1 MPTLQFA
8 ASFNSRFCTADIREK
23 DTAMGDRQK
32 QTDLSEDIL
41 INGVSEIADSLAGGS
56 AETPSVADMMANPAA
71 VMTAES
77 AEATGMVAESATSE
91 PANDVGAES
100 EAVAESEIAASEQDD
115 PESSEDSKKKKK
127 QQPSLGPR
135 WSYILT
141 RGIVVASVWAFFTFA
156 FDPILRYGAIT
167 AGQQTVGA
175 KVEIATLETSFFPP
189 KISITSVAAA
199 NRNKPG
205 TNILEFESMN
215 GDIDGLALMHGSY
228 VLDKAVVN
236 GLTWNSPRDDD
247 GLLPDSPPPEESE
260 GPGFGDQLEK
270 YGKEWANDIFD
281 RAKLE
286 YDPRNLESVRL
297 AQQLEVEWKTDF
309 DGMEARIKNIDA
321 AGRQLK
327 QLADQSKRMNPIQ
340 RVEAYRKIANDGS
353 RLLKEV
359 STIRDDLKVLPQ
371 KANGDLGNLDEARKR
386 DQADIKRK
394 VEELVLDGDKL
405 SEFLLG
411 PTVNNRIRNALAWQD
426 WGSKQASK
434 FSNAPKPERQRGDDI
449 FFPLDNPLPN
459 YLARLIEVNGQGE
472 IGGDQM
478 DVLGT
483 IVDVSSDPQLY
494 GKPTVVRMRGNGEAD
509 VQMKA
514 ELDRTEDIPANILDV
529 AYILDEATTSK
540 LGDDDSLV
548 VEVRAGATRW
558 NVHIETVG
566 EELTGTVVLVQEP
579 VLLIPKMKADDETLG
594 RLIAASM
601 QNIDRIDATVELSG
615 TIKKPR
621 LKLKTN
627 LGEAISNGVKQ
638 GFGRE
643 ISAQKDALIAKV
655 DSQVQGKRDG
665 LVKMFLGKQ
674 GDIVEQLDLRQ
685 SVIQDLIPKI
695 AGRTLDPTKLFG
707 KF

>member
-1 MPTLQFA
+1 MP
-8 ASFNSRFCTADIREK
+8 
-23 DTAMGDRQK
+23 K
-32 QTDLSEDIL
+32 QPPQTNPAHDML
-41 INGVSEIADSLAGGS
+41 INGVGEIADSLAGAT
-56 AETPSVADMMANPAA
+56 AETPSVADMMANPTGTLAA
-71 VMTAES
+71 VAVTSVVEEIVDTKAADSGPNDCAKASGSES
-77 AEATGMVAESATSE
+77 VDDVDS
-91 PANDVGAES
+91 PADG
-100 EAVAESEIAASEQDD
+100 
-115 PESSEDSKKKKK
+115 KKKKK
-127 QQPSLGPR
+127 QKKQPGLGPR

-156 FDPILRYGAIT
+156 FDPILRYSAIT
-167 AGQQTVGA
+167 AGQQTVQA

-189 KISITSVAAA
+189 KISITNVAAA

-236 GLTWNSPRDDD
+236 GLTWNTPRDDD

-309 DGMEARIKNIDA
+309 DGLEARIKNVDT

-327 QLADQSKRMNPIQ
+327 QLVDQSKRMDPLQ

-353 RLLKEV
+353 RLLREV
-359 STIRDDLKVLPQ
+359 STIRDDLKVLPK
-371 KANGDLGNLDEARKR
+371 KAEGDLGDLDEARKR
-386 DQADIKRK
+386 DQAEIKRK

-411 PTVNNRIRNALAWQD
+411 PAVHHRIRKTLAWLD

-434 FSNAPKPERQRGDDI
+434 FSDTPKPERQRGDDI
-449 FFPLDNPLPN
+449 FFPLDEPLPD
-459 YLARLIEVNGQGE
+459 YLARLVEVNGQGE

-478 DVLGT
+478 TVEGT
-483 IVDVSSDPQLY
+483 IVDVSSAPQLY
-494 GKPTVVRMRGNGEAD
+494 GKPTVVRMNGKGEAD

-514 ELDRTEDIPANILDV
+514 ELDRTQDVPANILDV
-529 AYILDEATTSK
+529 AYILDQATTNK

-548 VEVRAGATRW
+548 VEVRAGNTRW

-566 EELTGTVVLVQEP
+566 DELTGTVVLVQEP
-579 VLLIPKMKADDETLG
+579 VLMIPKTKSDDETLG

-615 TIKKPR
+615 TVKKPK

-627 LGEAISNGVKQ
+627 LGETISNGVKQ
-638 GFGRE
+638 GFGQE
-643 ISAQKDALIAKV
+643 VSAQKDALIAKL
-655 DSQVQGKRDG
+655 DAQVNEKQNG
-665 LVKMFLGKQ
+665 LVGMFRGKY
-674 GDIVEQLDLRQ
+674 GDIFEQLNLRQ
-685 SVIQDLIPKI
+685 SVIQDMIPKV

>member
-1 MPTLQFA
+1 
-8 ASFNSRFCTADIREK
+8 
-23 DTAMGDRQK
+23 MGHRQK
-32 QTDLSEDIL
+32 QPDLSDDIL

-56 AETPSVADMMANPAA
+56 AETPSVADMMASPAG
-71 VMTAES
+71 VLTATAGTMVE
-77 AEATGMVAESATSE
+77 EPVAETAVDNSAD
-91 PANDVGAES
+91 ARAEDAQRNS
-100 EAVAESEIAASEQDD
+100 ADD
-115 PESSEDSKKKKK
+115 ESSETSEDGKKKKK
-127 QQPSLGPR
+127 EKKQPGLGPR

-156 FDPILRYGAIT
+156 FDPILRYSAIT
-167 AGQQTVGA
+167 AGQQAVQA
-175 KVEIATLETSFFPP
+175 KVEITTLQTSFFPP
-189 KISITSVAAA
+189 KISITNVAAA
-199 NRNKPG
+199 NRSKPG

-236 GLTWNSPRDDD
+236 GLTWNTPRDDD

-260 GPGFGDQLEK
+260 GPGFSEQLEK

-309 DGMEARIKNIDA
+309 DGLETRIKNVDD

-327 QLADQSKRMNPIQ
+327 ALVDQTKRMNPIQ
-340 RVEAYRKIANDGS
+340 RVEAYRRIANDGS
-353 RLLKEV
+353 RLLREV
-359 STIRDDLKVLPQ
+359 SVIRDDLKVLPK
-371 KANGDLGNLDEARKR
+371 KAEGDLGNLDEARKR
-386 DQADIKRK
+386 DQAEIKRK

-411 PTVNNRIRNALAWQD
+411 PTVHHRIRNSLAWLD
-426 WGSKQASK
+426 WGSKQADK
-434 FSNAPKPERQRGDDI
+434 FSNAPKPERQRGDDV
-449 FFPLDNPLPN
+449 FFPLDNPLPD
-459 YLARLIEVNGQGE
+459 YLARLIEVTGQGE

-478 DVLGT
+478 AVQGT
-483 IVDVSSDPQLY
+483 IVDVSSDAILY
-494 GKPTVVRMRGNGEAD
+494 GKPTVVRMSGRGEAD

-514 ELDRTEDIPANILDV
+514 ELDRTQDIPANILDV
-529 AYILDEATTSK
+529 AYILDETTTSK

-548 VEVRAGATRW
+548 VEVRAGSTRW

-566 EELTGTVVLVQEP
+566 DELTGTVLMVQEP
-579 VLLIPKMKADDETLG
+579 VLLIPTMKADDETLG

-601 QNIDRIDATVELSG
+601 KNIKRIDATVELSG
-615 TIKKPR
+615 TIKRPR

-627 LGEAISNGVKQ
+627 LGESISNGVKQ
-638 GFGRE
+638 GFGNE
-643 ISAQKDALIAKV
+643 VSAQKDALIAKL
-655 DSQVQGKRDG
+655 DAQVNEKQNG
-665 LVKMFLGKQ
+665 LVGMFRGKY
-674 GDIVEQLDLRQ
+674 GDIFEQLNLRQ
-685 SVIQDLIPKI
+685 SVIQDLMPKL
-695 AGRTLDPTKLFG
+695 ADKGLDPIKLFG

>member
-1 MPTLQFA
+1 M
-8 ASFNSRFCTADIREK
+8 D
-23 DTAMGDRQK
+23 DRQK

-41 INGVSEIADSLAGGS
+41 INGVSEIADSLAGGD
-56 AETPSVADMMANPAA
+56 AETPSVADLMANPGGVLATAA
-71 VMTAES
+71 TNSVVEEVS
-77 AEATGMVAESATSE
+77 SSVADE
-91 PANDVGAES
+91 PVADAVVNDEQADGA
-100 EAVAESEIAASEQDD
+100 AADD
-115 PESSEDSKKKKK
+115 PESSEDGKKKKK
-127 QQPSLGPR
+127 LKKQPSLGPR

-156 FDPILRYGAIT
+156 FDPILRYSAIT
-167 AGQQTVGA
+167 AGQQTVQA

-189 KISITSVAAA
+189 KISITNVAAA

-215 GDIDGLALMHGSY
+215 GDVDGLALMHGSY
-228 VLDKAVVN
+228 VLDKAIVN

-247 GLLPDSPPPEESE
+247 GLLPDSPPPEKSE

-286 YDPRNLESVRL
+286 YDPRHLESVRL

-309 DGMEARIKNIDA
+309 DGLETRIKNIDA

-327 QLADQSKRMNPIQ
+327 ALADQSKRMNPIQ
-340 RVEAYRKIANDGS
+340 RVEAYQKIANDGT
-353 RLLKEV
+353 RLLREV
-359 STIRDDLKVLPQ
+359 SVIRDDLKVLPK
-371 KANGDLGNLDEARKR
+371 KAEGDLGNLDEARKR
-386 DQADIKRK
+386 DQAEIKRK

-411 PTVNNRIRNALAWQD
+411 PTVHHRIRNALAWLD
-426 WGSKQASK
+426 WGSKHASK
-434 FSNAPKPERQRGDDI
+434 FSDTPKPERQRGDDI
-449 FFPLDNPLPN
+449 FFPLNDPLPG
-459 YLARLIEVNGQGE
+459 YLARLIEVTGQGE

-478 DVLGT
+478 AVQGT
-483 IVDVSSDPQLY
+483 IVDVSSDPKLY
-494 GKPTVVRMRGNGEAD
+494 GKPTIVRMKGQGEAD

-514 ELDRTEDIPANILDV
+514 ELDRTQDIPANILDV
-529 AYILDEATTSK
+529 AYMLDKATTSK

-548 VEVRAGATRW
+548 VEVRAGSTEW

-566 EELTGTVVLVQEP
+566 EELTGKVVMIQAP
-579 VLLIPKMKADDETLG
+579 VLLIPEMKADDETLG

-615 TIKKPR
+615 TIKKPK

-627 LGEAISNGVKQ
+627 LGESISNGVKQ

-643 ISAQKDALIAKV
+643 VTAQKDALIAKL
-655 DSQVQGKRDG
+655 DVQIKEKQDG
-665 LVKMFLGKQ
+665 LVGMFMGRR
-674 GDIVEQLDLRQ
+674 DSITEQLNLRQ
-685 SVIQDLIPKI
+685 SVIQDLMPKV
-695 AGRTLDPTKLFG
+695 ASRQLDPTSLLNRVLR
-707 KF
+707 

>member
-1 MPTLQFA
+1 M
-8 ASFNSRFCTADIREK
+8 D
-23 DTAMGDRQK
+23 DRQK
-32 QTDLSEDIL
+32 PTDLSDDIL

-56 AETPSVADMMANPAA
+56 HETPSVADMMASPVAALAATASTMVEEPVAEAA
-71 VMTAES
+71 VAVSADDRSNDAPSNSADDES
-77 AEATGMVAESATSE
+77 S
-91 PANDVGAES
+91 
-100 EAVAESEIAASEQDD
+100 
-115 PESSEDSKKKKK
+115 ESSEDGKKKKK
-127 QQPSLGPR
+127 EKKQPGLGPR

-156 FDPILRYGAIT
+156 FDPILRYSAIT
-167 AGQQTVGA
+167 AGQQTVQA

-189 KISITSVAAA
+189 KIKITNVAAA

-236 GLTWNSPRDDD
+236 GLTWNTPRDDD
-247 GLLPDSPPPEESE
+247 GLLPDSPVPEESE

-297 AQQLEVEWKTDF
+297 AQQLEVEWQTDF
-309 DGMEARIKNIDA
+309 DGLESRIKNIDD

-327 QLADQSKRMNPIQ
+327 ALVDQTKRMNPIQ
-340 RVEAYRKIANDGS
+340 RVDAYRRIANDGS
-353 RLLKEV
+353 RLLREV
-359 STIRDDLKVLPQ
+359 SVIRDDLKVLPK
-371 KANGDLGNLDEARKR
+371 KAEGDLGNLDEARKR
-386 DQADIKRK
+386 DQAEIKRK

-411 PTVNNRIRNALAWQD
+411 PTVHHRIRNSLAWLD
-426 WGSKQASK
+426 WGSKQADN
-434 FSNAPKPERQRGDDI
+434 FSNAPKPERQRGDDV
-449 FFPLDNPLPN
+449 FFPLDNPLPD
-459 YLARLIEVNGQGE
+459 YLARLIEVTGQGE

-478 DVLGT
+478 AVQGT
-483 IVDVSSDPQLY
+483 IVDVSSDAILY
-494 GKPTVVRMRGNGEAD
+494 GKPTVVRMSGRGEAD

-514 ELDRTEDIPANILDV
+514 ELDRTQDIPSNILDV

-548 VEVRAGATRW
+548 VEVRAGSTRW

-566 EELTGTVVLVQEP
+566 DELTGTVLMVQEP
-579 VLLIPKMKADDETLG
+579 VLLIPEMKADDETLG

-601 QNIDRIDATVELSG
+601 KNIERIDATVELSG
-615 TIKKPR
+615 TIKRPR

-627 LGEAISNGVKQ
+627 LGESISNGVKQ
-638 GFGRE
+638 GFGNE
-643 ISAQKDALIAKV
+643 FSAQKDALIAKLNT
-655 DSQVQGKRDG
+655 QVNEKQNG
-665 LVKMFLGKQ
+665 LVGMFRGKY
-674 GDIVEQLDLRQ
+674 GDIFEQLNLRQ
-685 SVIQDLIPKI
+685 SVIQDMLPKL
-695 AGRTLDPTKLFG
+695 ADKGLDPAKLFG

>member
-1 MPTLQFA
+1 MPKQPP
-8 ASFNSRFCTADIREK
+8 
-23 DTAMGDRQK
+23 
-32 QTDLSEDIL
+32 QTDPAHDML
-41 INGVSEIADSLAGGS
+41 INGVGEIADSLAGAA
-56 AETPSVADMMANPAA
+56 AETPSVADMMANPAGALAAAA
-71 VMTAES
+71 VNS
-77 AEATGMVAESATSE
+77 VAEELVDTKTHDSATADRGKVS
-91 PANDVGAES
+91 DS
-100 EAVAESEIAASEQDD
+100 EAADD
-115 PESSEDSKKKKK
+115 ADSSEDGKKKKK
-127 QQPSLGPR
+127 QKKQPGLGPR

-156 FDPILRYGAIT
+156 FDPILRYSAIT
-167 AGQQTVGA
+167 AGQQTVQA

-189 KISITSVAAA
+189 KIKITNVAAA

-236 GLTWNSPRDDD
+236 GLTWNTPRDDD
-247 GLLPDSPPPEESE
+247 GLLPDSPVPEESE

-309 DGMEARIKNIDA
+309 DGLESRIKNIDD

-327 QLADQSKRMNPIQ
+327 ALVDQTKRMNPIQ
-340 RVEAYRKIANDGS
+340 RVEAYRRVANDGS
-353 RLLKEV
+353 RLLREV
-359 STIRDDLKVLPQ
+359 SVIRDDLKVLPK
-371 KANGDLGNLDEARKR
+371 KAEGDLGNLDEARKR

-411 PTVNNRIRNALAWQD
+411 PTVHHRIRNALAWLD
-426 WGSKQASK
+426 WGSKQANK
-434 FSNAPKPERQRGDDI
+434 FSDAPKPERQRGDDV

-459 YLARLIEVNGQGE
+459 YLARLIEVTGQGE

-478 DVLGT
+478 AVQGT
-483 IVDVSSDPQLY
+483 IVDVSSDPILY
-494 GKPTVVRMRGNGEAD
+494 GKPTLVRMNGRGEAD

-514 ELDRTEDIPANILDV
+514 ELDRTQNIPANILDV

-540 LGDDDSLV
+540 LGDDDSLA
-548 VEVRAGATRW
+548 VEVRAGSTRW

-566 EELTGTVVLVQEP
+566 DKLTGTVLMVQEP
-579 VLLIPKMKADDETLG
+579 VLLIPEMKADDETLG
-594 RLIAASM
+594 RLMAASM
-601 QNIDRIDATVELSG
+601 KNIERIDATVELSG
-615 TIKKPR
+615 TIKRPR

-627 LGEAISNGVKQ
+627 LGESISNGVKQ
-638 GFGRE
+638 GFGNE
-643 ISAQKDALIAKV
+643 VSAQKDALIAKLNTQV
-655 DSQVQGKRDG
+655 DEKQNG
-665 LVKMFLGKQ
+665 LVGMFRGKY
-674 GDIVEQLDLRQ
+674 GDIFEQLNLRQ
-685 SVIQDLIPKI
+685 SVIQDMLPKL
-695 AGRTLDPTKLFG
+695 ADKGLDPAKLFG

>member
-1 MPTLQFA
+1 MPKQPP
-8 ASFNSRFCTADIREK
+8 
-23 DTAMGDRQK
+23 
-32 QTDLSEDIL
+32 QTDPAHDML
-41 INGVSEIADSLAGGS
+41 INGVGEIADSLAGAA
-56 AETPSVADMMANPAA
+56 AETPSVADMMANPAGALAAAA
-71 VMTAES
+71 VNS
-77 AEATGMVAESATSE
+77 VAEELVDTKTDDRATVDRAKASESE
-91 PANDVGAES
+91 PV
-100 EAVAESEIAASEQDD
+100 DD
-115 PESSEDSKKKKK
+115 ADSSEDDRKKKK
-127 QQPSLGPR
+127 QKKQPGLGPR

-156 FDPILRYGAIT
+156 FDPILRYSAIT
-167 AGQQTVGA
+167 AGQQAVGA
-175 KVEIATLETSFFPP
+175 KVEIATLQTSFFPP
-189 KISITSVAAA
+189 KISVTNVAAA

-205 TNILEFESMN
+205 TNILEFESLN
-215 GDIDGLALMHGSY
+215 GDVDGLALMHGSY

-236 GLTWNSPRDDD
+236 GLTWNTPRDDD
-247 GLLPDSPPPEESE
+247 GLLPDSPVPEESE
-260 GPGFGDQLEK
+260 GPGFGGQLEK
-270 YGKEWANDIFD
+270 YGKEWASDIFD

-309 DGMEARIKNIDA
+309 DGLEARIKNVDA

-327 QLADQSKRMNPIQ
+327 QLADQIKKMRLDQQI
-340 RVEAYRKIANDGS
+340 EAVNKLRFDGP
-353 RLLKEV
+353 RLLQEVKE
-359 STIRDDLKVLPQ
+359 IRVALQVLPD
-371 KANGDLGNLDEARKR
+371 KAKGDLGDLDEARKR
-386 DQADIKRK
+386 DQAEIKRK

-411 PTVNNRIRNALAWQD
+411 PTVHHRIRNSLAWLD

-449 FFPLDNPLPN
+449 FFPLANPLPKH
-459 YLARLIEVNGQGE
+459 LARLIEVNGEGK

-478 DVLGT
+478 AVQGT

-494 GKPTVVRMRGNGEAD
+494 GKPTVVRMSGKGEAD

-514 ELDRTEDIPANILDV
+514 ELDRTQDIPKNILDV
-529 AYILDEATTSK
+529 AYILDQATTGK
-540 LGDDDSLV
+540 LGDDDSLA
-548 VEVRAGATRW
+548 VEVRAGSTRW
-558 NVHIETVG
+558 NVHLETVG
-566 EELTGTVVLVQEP
+566 EKLTGTVVMLQAP
-579 VLLIPKMKADDETLG
+579 VLLIPEMKADDETLG

-601 QNIDRIDATVELSG
+601 KNIERIDATVELSG

-655 DSQVQGKRDG
+655 DAQVKEKQDG
-665 LVKMFLGKQ
+665 LVGMFLGRR
-674 GDIVEQLDLRQ
+674 DSITEQLNLRE
-685 SVIQDLIPKI
+685 SVIQDLIPKV
-695 AGRTLDPTKLFG
+695 ADRQLDPTSLF
-707 KF
+707 KRVLR

>member
-1 MPTLQFA
+1 MP
-8 ASFNSRFCTADIREK
+8 
-23 DTAMGDRQK
+23 K
-32 QTDLSEDIL
+32 QPPQIDPTHDML
-41 INGVSEIADSLAGGS
+41 INGVGEIADSLTGAA
-56 AETPSVADMMANPAA
+56 AETPSVADMMANPASELPSA
-71 VMTAES
+71 AEDS
-77 AEATGMVAESATSE
+77 VVEEFADTKTGDSTTNE
-91 PANDVGAES
+91 GAKALES
-100 EAVAESEIAASEQDD
+100 EAVGDAD
-115 PESSEDSKKKKK
+115 SSENGKK
-127 QQPSLGPR
+127 QKKQKKQPSLGPR

-156 FDPILRYGAIT
+156 FDPILRYSAIT
-167 AGQQTVGA
+167 AGQQAVQA
-175 KVEIATLETSFFPP
+175 KVEIASLQTSFFPP
-189 KISITSVAAA
+189 KISITNVAAA

-236 GLTWNSPRDDD
+236 GLTWNTPRDDD

-270 YGKEWANDIFD
+270 YGKAWANDIFD

-309 DGMEARIKNIDA
+309 DGLEARIKNVDD

-327 QLADQSKRMNPIQ
+327 QLVDQSKRMNPVQ
-340 RVEAYRKIANDGS
+340 RVEAYRRIANDSS
-353 RLLKEV
+353 RLLREV
-359 STIRDDLKVLPQ
+359 STIRDDLKVLPK
-371 KANGDLGNLDEARKR
+371 KAEGDLGDLDEARKR
-386 DQADIKRK
+386 DQAEIKRK

-411 PTVNNRIRNALAWQD
+411 PTVHHRIRNALAWLD

-434 FSNAPKPERQRGDDI
+434 FSDTPKPERQRGDDI
-449 FFPLDNPLPN
+449 FFPLANPLPKH
-459 YLARLIEVNGQGE
+459 LARLIEVNGQGK

-478 DVLGT
+478 AVQGT

-494 GKPTVVRMRGNGEAD
+494 GKPTIVRMNGKGEAD

-514 ELDRTEDIPANILDV
+514 ELDRTQDIPANILDV

-540 LGDDDSLV
+540 LGDDDSLT
-548 VEVRAGATRW
+548 VEVRAGSTRW
-558 NVHIETVG
+558 NIHIETVG
-566 EELTGTVVLVQEP
+566 DELTGRVVMIQAP
-579 VLLIPKMKADDETLG
+579 VLLIPEMKADDETLS
-594 RLIAASM
+594 RLITASM
-601 QNIDRIDATVELSG
+601 QDIDRIDATVELSG

-621 LKLKTN
+621 LNLKTN
-627 LGEAISNGVKQ
+627 LGESISNGVKQ

-643 ISAQKDALIAKV
+643 VSAQKDALIAKL
-655 DSQVQGKRDG
+655 DAQVSEKQNG
-665 LVKMFLGKQ
+665 LVGMFRGKY
-674 GDIVEQLDLRQ
+674 GDIFEQLNLRQ
-685 SVIQDLIPKI
+685 SVIQDLIPKV
-695 AGRTLDPTKLFG
+695 AGRTLDPAKLFG